1 MHEREESDGRI
12 VPTKR
17 PNNAGRPA
25 AEVTEGR
32 RPAKGNTDDPTRPG
46 RSAGDDV
53 PSGLERVRE
62 VARKDK
68 EARFTAL
75 LHHVN
80 LSLLY
85 KAFYE
90 LNPKAAVG
98 VDQVTWAAY
107 YKDLDEN
114 LKDLL
119 KRLNS
124 GAYKARPSRR
134 AYIPKRDGGL
144 RPLGIAALEDKILQR
159 AVVEVLNAIYE
170 QDFLGFSYGFRPGH
184 SQHDALD
191 ALSVGITT
199 KKVSWVLDA
208 DIRSFFSEIDQSWLM
223 RFLEHRI
230 ADKRILRLIKKWL
243 SAGVIEDGKWSETSE
258 GSPQGASISPL
269 LANIYLHYVFDRWV
283 SRWRKEPARGDLI
296 VTRFADDFIVGF
308 EHLGDAKQFLHD
320 LRDRLAKFGLELHPE
335 KTRLIEFGRFAARNR
350 AARGLG
356 KPETF
361 DFLGLK
367 HISATGRNGGFWVRR
382 ITISKRMRAKLQE
395 VKDQLRRRRH
405 LPIPEQGKWL
415 ASVVRGHVAYYAVPG
430 NSEAVQ
436 RFRNEVTRLW
446 LTSLRRRSQRHR
458 MTWER
463 MHRLAKRWLPPARI
477 QHPYPQMR
485 FAART

>member
-134 AYIPKRDGGL
+134 AYIPKRDGSPEL
-144 RPLGIAALEDKILQR
+144 SNC
-159 AVVEVLNAIYE
+159 VV
-170 QDFLGFSYGFRPGH
+170 
-184 SQHDALD
+184 
-191 ALSVGITT
+191 
-199 KKVSWVLDA
+199 VS
-208 DIRSFFSEIDQSWLM
+208 SS
-223 RFLEHRI
+223 
-230 ADKRILRLIKKWL
+230 
-243 SAGVIEDGKWSETSE
+243 
-258 GSPQGASISPL
+258 
-269 LANIYLHYVFDRWV
+269 
-283 SRWRKEPARGDLI
+283 
-296 VTRFADDFIVGF
+296 
-308 EHLGDAKQFLHD
+308 
-320 LRDRLAKFGLELHPE
+320 
-335 KTRLIEFGRFAARNR
+335 
-350 AARGLG
+350 
-356 KPETF
+356 
-361 DFLGLK
+361 
-367 HISATGRNGGFWVRR
+367 
-382 ITISKRMRAKLQE
+382 
-395 VKDQLRRRRH
+395 
-405 LPIPEQGKWL
+405 
-415 ASVVRGHVAYYAVPG
+415 
-430 NSEAVQ
+430 
-436 RFRNEVTRLW
+436 
-446 LTSLRRRSQRHR
+446 
-458 MTWER
+458 
-463 MHRLAKRWLPPARI
+463 
-477 QHPYPQMR
+477 
-485 FAART
+485 